1 MTHHGRRKA
10 KRVGV
15 GKGGKKA
22 AEAAAVQLRARL
34 AQGDLSCFEETT
46 APPAVMTFETYAR
59 QWLSETV
66 RPHRKAR
73 TADYYEQVSIHISC
87 LRSGWYPDCG
97 GNSGAASGHSMTCP
111 LNDAWLRDRV
121 WRPSLKLR
129 RAVPIA
135 YVSRQLGHSSIQ
147 GDGGSLWP
155 LHPRR

>member
-59 QWLSETV
+59 QWLSDGQAASEG
-66 RPHRKAR
+66 PHRR
-73 TADYYEQVSIHISC
+73 L
-87 LRSGWYPDCG
+87 LRAG
-97 GNSGAASGHSMTCP
+97 
-111 LNDAWLRDRV
+111 LNTHLLPAFRV
-121 WRPSLKLR
+121 
-129 RAVPIA
+129 
-135 YVSRQLGHSSIQ
+135 VSRLR
-147 GDGGSLWP
+147 WK
-155 LHPRR
+155 